1 MIKSTC
7 AVSVAE
13 PPFAVMLYLSSLL
26 SVRRR
31 SRAAPLDSVSPGD
44 CIQVSEGR
52 QGMRERGEE
61 AKAVCQT
68 GDLKRERDRNE
79 IPSGNGMKEGRS
91 HSFGSDGQ

>member
-7 AVSVAE
+7 AVSVTE
-13 PPFAVMLYLSSLL
+13 LPFAVMLYLSSLL

-61 AKAVCQT
+61 AKAVSQMAIW
-68 GDLKRERDRNE
+68 RERGAE
-79 IPSGNGMKEGRS
+79 MKFHLGTE
-91 HSFGSDGQ
+91 